1 VDDLH
6 DRAAAAVLVGVDR
19 HLAAFWE
26 RRALTLVEVWAERPA
41 TSDEADRVR
50 AAAEGAAATA
60 VAELRRLLAA
70 DVDQQWTTPVD
81 VVRRS
86 MGELT
91 ELLAGMGIAPVVRD
105 EFEERAYP
113 DDPYGLAPRTL
124 ADVDASLQEPA
135 LVWGAAKAR
144 LHAARHAAEPSIVA
158 FAPERLHAARHAAEP
173 SVVAFAPDLMDQS
186 RLRAAGDVV
195 LVRHASELRDHPARL
210 VLVDVTRPG
219 VLDVVG
225 DVPAPVIGFYPHVD
239 DELAAA
245 ASAAGCDEVLPRS
258 VFFRRLPELLAS
270 GSA

>member
-81 VVRRS
+81 VLRRS

-105 EFEERAYP
+105 EFEERAFP
-113 DDPYGLAPRTL
+113 DDPYGLAPLTL

-135 LVWGAAKAR
+135 LVWGAVKA
-144 LHAARHAAEPSIVA
+144 
-158 FAPERLHAARHAAEP
+158 RLHAARHAAEP

>member
-6 DRAAAAVLVGVDR
+6 DRAGAAVLAGVDR
-19 HLAAFWE
+19 YLPVFWQ
-26 RRALTLVEVWAERPA
+26 RRALIVLEAWTGRPA
-41 TSDEADRVR
+41 TTDEADRVR
-50 AAAEGAAATA
+50 ATAEGAASTA
-60 VAELRRLLAA
+60 IAELRRLLAA
-70 DVDQQWTTPVD
+70 DIDRQWTTPVD
-81 VVRRS
+81 VLRRS
-86 MGELT
+86 MGALT
-91 ELLAGMGIAPVVRD
+91 ELLAEMGVAPVVRD
-105 EFEERAYP
+105 EFDERAFP

-124 ADVDASLQEPA
+124 ADLDASLQEPA

-144 LHAARHAAEPSIVA
+144 AHAARHA
-158 FAPERLHAARHAAEP
+158 PEQ

-195 LVRHASELRDHPARL
+195 LVRHASELLDHRARL

-225 DVPAPVIGFYPHVD
+225 DLPAPVIGFFPHVD

-258 VFFRRLPELLAS
+258 VFFRRLPELLGS
-270 GSA
+270 GTA